1 MKSTRTWFLIAD
13 GARARI
19 MVNEGPGKGLR
30 AAMDHE
36 FAAPSAPSRDWGADK
51 PGRAAGGPGG
61 ARHTKEPRID
71 LHEFAKERFAA
82 EMASLIDA
90 AAGDKAFDRLILV
103 APPRV
108 LGNLRSALKNGA
120 RDRIAGE
127 LAKDLT
133 HIPAHDLPAYLA
145 EVMPM

>member
-30 AAMDHE
+30 EALDHE
-36 FAAPSAPSRDWGADK
+36 FAAPSPPTRDQGTDK
-51 PGRAAGGPGG
+51 PGRASGGAVG
-61 ARHTKEPRID
+61 ARHVKQPKID

-82 EMASLIDA
+82 EMAEVLDA
-90 AAGDKAFDRLILV
+90 AAGRKAFDRLVLV

-108 LGNLRSALKNGA
+108 LGNLRSSMKNGA
-120 RDRIAGE
+120 RERIAGE

-133 HIPAHDLPAYLA
+133 RVPVRDLPGYLDT
-145 EVMPM
+145 VMVI